1 MSLLQKEILYK
12 LILQKGSLCRKDREE
27 LGLSSQIVEE
37 IFADKKSVEKRS
49 ECYVITDATGFLFE
63 AWLEGFNLIEL
74 AYKMNWRD
82 FEGFV
87 ALLLKRQGYTV
98 HRNLRFKAGEKRY
111 ELDIL
116 ASRFNIILAI
126 DCKRWVRAPRSKL
139 KKAALAQEK
148 RAKALAMSMPI
159 NFYDKAKREVKI
171 IPLIVSLIVP
181 QAEIFEGVPVVNI
194 YSLKDFLENF
204 ELYEDELKIYKV
216 KI

>member
-12 LILQKGSLCRKDREE
+12 LILQKGSLCRKDWEE
-27 LGLSSQIVEE
+27 LGLSSRIVEE
-37 IFADKKSVEKRS
+37 IFADKKSIEKES
-49 ECYVITDATGFLFE
+49 ECYVITDATSFLFE
-63 AWLEGFNLIEL
+63 SWLEGFNLIEL
-74 AYKMNWRD
+74 AYKMSWRD

-87 ALLLKRQGYTV
+87 ALLLERQGYTV
-98 HRNLRFKAGEKRY
+98 HRNLRFKAGGKRH
-111 ELDIL
+111 EIDIF

-139 KKAALAQEK
+139 KKAALAQEE
-148 RAKALAMSMPI
+148 RAKALAVSMPI
-159 NFYDKAKREVKI
+159 NFYSGGEKKAKI

-194 YSLKDFLENF
+194 YCLKDFLENF
-204 ELYEDELKIYKV
+204 ELYEDELKIYRV